1 MVLALSLPAEFAYR
15 DLLVSMTF
23 GVVVLSILIQ
33 GVTMSTVLRRLG
45 LVAGPTNR
53 AAYELWRGQLQAADG
68 ALEEIER
75 MSRRHL
81 AAPEILASLREEYER
96 VVDHTT
102 QELQKLDIDRQ
113 RVTDE
118 EMYRLRRY
126 LLTVEKDRVM
136 RAFRQGEVGRESH
149 ARLLADIDA
158 RLLALENEG
167 VAAGTRAGD
176 ARAQGSKQQET

>member
-1 MVLALSLPAEFAYR
+1 
-15 DLLVSMTF
+15 
-23 GVVVLSILIQ
+23 
-33 GVTMSTVLRRLG
+33 
-45 LVAGPTNR
+45 
-53 AAYELWRGQLQAADG
+53 
-68 ALEEIER
+68 

-167 VAAGTRAGD
+167 VAAGAPAGH